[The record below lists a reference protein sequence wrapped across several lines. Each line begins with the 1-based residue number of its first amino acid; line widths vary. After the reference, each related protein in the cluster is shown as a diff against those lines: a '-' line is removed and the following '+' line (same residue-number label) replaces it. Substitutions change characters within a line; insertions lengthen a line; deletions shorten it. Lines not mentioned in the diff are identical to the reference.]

1 LRPTSSRQLSN
12 PITNSLIIITT
23 VIITLVCL
31 EIGARW
37 LPPPYQNATN
47 PGIVCSEQLGWRGR
61 SNYEATLVTD
71 GYQHPVRFNERGMH
85 DREHPQLKP
94 EGTYRILMLGDS
106 FVQAAQVAETET
118 ARQILEDLL
127 NSRPAGR
134 RYEVINAGIPSWGA
148 GQELIYYRQEGRSY
162 QPDLVLLV
170 IYIGNDIKDN
180 LPGRALTIAGRNCYA
195 PYLAVCDHQLDPTP
209 LPYAPGLPPVEGECS
224 ASYKFVAN
232 MLGKLYRSSHLYAR
246 LEPLLAAGQP
256 DVNALDYY
264 HLYLPQEDDELFG
277 YAWQLILGIV
287 KQLDREVRQDGAE
300 FAVVLVSPRE
310 VLQFTQM
317 SEAER
322 EVIYQMA
329 PDLRQATDLDRPNRK
344 LIEALAEDNIR
355 VLDLFPLFA
364 SYMNETGQSLYYSG
378 DNHWNVTGNRVAA
391 EMIYAWLPK
400 DHAGIIGSSK

>member
-1 LRPTSSRQLSN
+1 
-12 PITNSLIIITT
+12 
-23 VIITLVCL
+23 
-31 EIGARW
+31 
-37 LPPPYQNATN
+37 
-47 PGIVCSEQLGWRGR
+47 
-61 SNYEATLVTD
+61 
-71 GYQHPVRFNERGMH
+71 
-85 DREHPQLKP
+85 
-94 EGTYRILMLGDS
+94 
-106 FVQAAQVAETET
+106 
-118 ARQILEDLL
+118 
-127 NSRPAGR
+127 
-134 RYEVINAGIPSWGA
+134 
-148 GQELIYYRQEGRSY
+148 
-162 QPDLVLLV
+162 
-170 IYIGNDIKDN
+170 
-180 LPGRALTIAGRNCYA
+180 
-195 PYLAVCDHQLDPTP
+195 
-209 LPYAPGLPPVEGECS
+209 
-224 ASYKFVAN
+224 

-322 EVIYQMA
+322 EVIYQMV